1 MDMIEAMARAILR
14 SAGMSPDT
22 LYQHHEW
29 EDWPVD
35 AREEY
40 VDAYTGERRVIVTH
54 LAWRH
59 RAAAAQA
66 ALEAAEPF
74 IQARIDEAVKAM
86 QEAAARV
93 ASEAH
98 LIQPD
103 GRSSSED
110 ECEVARNAAACIRAI
125 NYLRDNIDKLEAMEA
140 RDAE

>member
-1 MDMIEAMARAILR
+1 MGMIEAMARAILP
-14 SAGMSPDT
+14 GID
-22 LYQHHEW
+22 E
-29 EDWPVD
+29 
-35 AREEY
+35 
-40 VDAYTGERRVIVTH
+40 
-54 LAWRH
+54 
-59 RAAAAQA
+59 AADFVKECAFITAQA
-66 ALEAAEPF
+66 AARAAEPF

-125 NYLRDNIDKLEAMEA
+125 NYLRDNIDKLEAMET